1 MVTKGKRY
9 IGLSRQL
16 IGTIIAIST
25 LFTVIVTGLGLYVEY
40 QSRVSFISSQIEQVK
55 AGYLSGL
62 TSSLW
67 VEDRE
72 QLFVQ
77 AEGISRLPSVSYL
90 LIESPDEKILELGQ
104 KTSGQSYS
112 QSWEMVHQMGGT
124 DFPLATLTVQSDLS
138 MILNDFEERVLLL
151 LAFEAVKIFL
161 LSLVCLTIVYRLVV
175 KRLMTMSSQINQQQV
190 EDNKPRFITPTD
202 STYRDE
208 ISTLESS
215 YNQSVERIRQQYQEL
230 EKAKDVAE
238 VANRNKSEFLAN
250 MSHEI
255 RTPMNGIIGLSS
267 LLSEMDMP
275 KEQKEYVD
283 MLNTSSLTLLDLIN
297 DILDYSKIEAGRLE
311 LQQEPMK
318 MMGIAADV
326 ESTFRVKA
334 EQKGLRFQ
342 LAIDPK
348 IPTMVIGDGTQLRQ
362 VLNNLVGNAIKFTEH
377 GHVTL
382 SLRLEEVIEPDQKLR
397 VKFEV
402 TDSGIGIAEDK
413 QQSVFDKFQQADGS
427 TTRIYG
433 GTGLGLTICDKIVTL
448 MGSKLELTSVVGKGS
463 TFYFTADFDP
473 SLDVDESNIDFNKVS
488 VLLVDD
494 SQLNMRITSTQLQS
508 FGVKSE
514 CCETAT
520 QALELVSES
529 VAKSSPYD
537 LVLIDKVMPSVDGFQ
552 LARSLVERFG
562 SECPKLVMISADPRK
577 QDEARAKQVG
587 FVAYIARPYQDNQ
600 LKWTL
605 SEVLA
610 RAADTSNFTYPNRG
624 EVAFKDNEPV
634 PLTKPAAV
642 VKEEP
647 TVSVNAPQAD
657 KQAPIQAESKPVA
670 AAGEFSG
677 TVLVV
682 EDSRVNQ
689 QVAKMM
695 LKKLGFEVDIADNG
709 EIGVE
714 KFQANEYEMIFMD
727 CQMPV
732 LDGFE
737 ATKQIRALEEGS
749 SQHIPI
755 VALTA
760 NVVQRDKHLCFD
772 VGMDEFL
779 PKPVNQGKLREIV
792 ESFLSKET
800 DSTKEEDEQKIV

>member
-1 MVTKGKRY
+1 MVNKGKRY

-16 IGTIIAIST
+16 IGVIIAIST

-40 QSRVSFISSQIEQVK
+40 QNRVSFISSQIEQVK
-55 AGYLSGL
+55 DGYLSGL
-62 TSSLW
+62 TASLW

-104 KTSGQSYS
+104 QTSGQSYS
-112 QSWEMVHQMGGT
+112 QSWDMVHQMGGSE
-124 DFPLATLTVQSDLS
+124 FQLATLTVQSDLS
-138 MILNDFEERVLLL
+138 MILNDFEDRVLLL

-175 KRLMTMSSQINQQQV
+175 KRLMTMSSQINHQQV
-190 EDNKPRFITPTD
+190 EDNKPRFLTPTN
-202 STYRDE
+202 STYSDE

-215 YNQSVERIRQQYQEL
+215 YNQSIERIRQQYQEL
-230 EKAKDVAE
+230 EKAKDTAE

-334 EQKGLRFQ
+334 EQKGLKFQ

-377 GHVTL
+377 GHVML
-382 SLRLEEVIEPDQKLR
+382 SLRLEEVIEPEQKLR

-529 VAKSSPYD
+529 VAKSLPYD
-537 LVLIDKVMPSVDGFQ
+537 LVLIDKVMPSIDGFQ
-552 LARSLVERFG
+552 LARSLIERFDKA
-562 SECPKLVMISADPRK
+562 CPKLVMISADPRK

-610 RAADTSNFTYPNRG
+610 RSADTSIFTYPNRG
-624 EVAFKDNEPV
+624 EVAFKDNQPV
-634 PLTKPAAV
+634 PLTKPSG
-642 VKEEP
+642 
-647 TVSVNAPQAD
+647 SVEATTSASVRTTQID
-657 KQAPIQAESKPVA
+657 KQAPIKEEPKPVA
-670 AAGEFSG
+670 APFSG
-677 TVLVV
+677 KVLVV

-737 ATKQIRALEEGS
+737 ATKQIRALEEGTS
-749 SQHIPI
+749 KHIPI

-792 ESFLSKET
+792 ASFLSKGTE
-800 DSTKEEDEQKIV
+800 SSKENEQKIV

>member
-1 MVTKGKRY
+1 MVNKGKRY

-16 IGTIIAIST
+16 IGVIIAIST

-40 QSRVSFISSQIEQVK
+40 QNRVSFISSQIEQVK
-55 AGYLSGL
+55 DGYLSGL
-62 TSSLW
+62 TASLW

-104 KTSGQSYS
+104 QTSGQSYS
-112 QSWEMVHQMGGT
+112 QSWDMVHQMGGSE
-124 DFPLATLTVQSDLS
+124 FQLATLTVQSDLS
-138 MILNDFEERVLLL
+138 MILNDFEDRVLLL

-175 KRLMTMSSQINQQQV
+175 KRLMTMSSQINHQQV
-190 EDNKPRFITPTD
+190 EDNKPRFLTPTN
-202 STYRDE
+202 STYSDE

-215 YNQSVERIRQQYQEL
+215 YNQSIERIRQQYQEL
-230 EKAKDVAE
+230 EKAKDTAE

-334 EQKGLRFQ
+334 EQKGLKFQ

-377 GHVTL
+377 GHVML
-382 SLRLEEVIEPDQKLR
+382 SLRLEEVIEPEQKLR

-448 MGSKLELTSVVGKGS
+448 MGSKLELTSIVGKGS

-529 VAKSSPYD
+529 VAKSLPYD
-537 LVLIDKVMPSVDGFQ
+537 LVLIDKVMPSIDGFQ
-552 LARSLVERFG
+552 LARSLIERFDKA
-562 SECPKLVMISADPRK
+562 CPKLVMISADPRK

-610 RAADTSNFTYPNRG
+610 RSADTSTFTYPNRG
-624 EVAFKDNEPV
+624 EVAFKDHQPV
-634 PLTKPAAV
+634 PLTKPSS
-642 VKEEP
+642 
-647 TVSVNAPQAD
+647 SVEATTSASVRATQID
-657 KQAPIQAESKPVA
+657 KQAPIKEEPKPVA
-670 AAGEFSG
+670 DPFSG
-677 TVLVV
+677 KVLVV

-714 KFQANEYEMIFMD
+714 KFKANDYVMIFMD

-737 ATKQIRALEEGS
+737 ATKQIRALEEGTS
-749 SQHIPI
+749 KHIPI

-792 ESFLSKET
+792 ASFLSKGTE
-800 DSTKEEDEQKIV
+800 SSKEHEQKIV

>member
-382 SLRLEEVIEPDQKLR
+382 SLRLEEIIEPEQKLR

-537 LVLIDKVMPSVDGFQ
+537 LVLIDKVMPSIDGFQ
-552 LARSLVERFG
+552 LARSLIERFDKA
-562 SECPKLVMISADPRK
+562 CPKLVMISADPRK

-634 PLTKPAAV
+634 PLTKP
-642 VKEEP
+642 
-647 TVSVNAPQAD
+647 TGSVEATPKASVATTQTD
-657 KQAPIQAESKPVA
+657 KQAPIKEEPKPVA
-670 AAGEFSG
+670 ASFSG
-677 TVLVV
+677 KVLVV

-779 PKPVNQGKLREIV
+779 PKPVNQEKLREIV
-792 ESFLSKET
+792 ASFLSKES

>member
-202 STYRDE
+202 STYKDE
-208 ISTLESS
+208 ISTLENS

-382 SLRLEEVIEPDQKLR
+382 SLRLEEVIEPEQKLR

-520 QALELVSES
+520 QALELVSKS

-537 LVLIDKVMPSVDGFQ
+537 LVLIDKVMPSIDGFQ
-552 LARSLVERFG
+552 LARSLIERFDKA
-562 SECPKLVMISADPRK
+562 CPKLVMISADPRK

-587 FVAYIARPYQDNQ
+587 FIAYIARPYQDNQ

-634 PLTKPAAV
+634 PLTKPTGSVEAT
-642 VKEEP
+642 P
-647 TVSVNAPQAD
+647 TASVTTTQTD
-657 KQAPIQAESKPVA
+657 KQAPIKEEPKPVA
-670 AAGEFSG
+670 ASFSG
-677 TVLVV
+677 KVLVV

-792 ESFLSKET
+792 ASFLSKES

>member
-104 KTSGQSYS
+104 KTAGQSYS

-275 KEQKEYVD
+275 KEQKEYIN

-382 SLRLEEVIEPDQKLR
+382 SLRLEEVIEPEQKLR

-413 QQSVFDKFQQADGS
+413 QKSVFDKFQQADGS

-433 GTGLGLTICDKIVTL
+433 GTGLGLTICEKIVTL

-634 PLTKPAAV
+634 PLTKPASSA
-642 VKEEP
+642 EATP
-647 TVSVNAPQAD
+647 TVSVKTRKVD
-657 KQAPIQAESKPVA
+657 KQDPIQAESKPVVV
-670 AAGEFSG
+670 AGEFSG

-792 ESFLSKET
+792 ASFLSKET

>member
-9 IGLSRQL
+9 VGLSRQL
-16 IGTIIAIST
+16 IGMIIAIST

-40 QSRVSFISSQIEQVK
+40 QSRVSFISSQIELVK

-104 KTSGQSYS
+104 KTEGQSYS

-190 EDNKPRFITPTD
+190 EDNKPRFITPTH
-202 STYRDE
+202 STYKDE

-215 YNQSVERIRQQYQEL
+215 YNRSVERIRQQYQEL

-275 KEQKEYVD
+275 KEQKEYIN

-382 SLRLEEVIEPDQKLR
+382 SLRLEEVVEPEQKLR

-402 TDSGIGIAEDK
+402 IDSGIGIAEDK
-413 QQSVFDKFQQADGS
+413 QKSVFDKFQQADGS

-433 GTGLGLTICDKIVTL
+433 GTGLGLTICEKIVAL
-448 MGSKLELTSVVGKGS
+448 MGSKLELTSVEGQGS

-473 SLDVDESNIDFNKVS
+473 CLEADESNIDFNQVS

-514 CCETAT
+514 CCETAN

-529 VAKSSPYD
+529 VAQSSPYD

-562 SECPKLVMISADPRK
+562 VECPKLVMISADPRK

-600 LKWTL
+600 LKWTI

-610 RAADTSNFTYPNRG
+610 RAADTSVFTYPNRG

-634 PLTKPAAV
+634 PLSKPAAV
-642 VKEEP
+642 VKEASN
-647 TVSVNAPQAD
+647 VSVNAPQAV
-657 KQAPIQAESKPVA
+657 KQDPVQAESKPVA
-670 AAGEFSG
+670 VAGEFSG

-714 KFQANEYEMIFMD
+714 KFKANEYEMIFMD
-727 CQMPV
+727 CQMPI

-749 SQHIPI
+749 SKHIPI

-792 ESFLSKET
+792 ASFLSKET
-800 DSTKEEDEQKIV
+800 ESNKEHEQQIV

>member
-104 KTSGQSYS
+104 KTAGQSYS

-275 KEQKEYVD
+275 KEQKEYIN

-382 SLRLEEVIEPDQKLR
+382 SLRLEEVIEPKQKLR

-413 QQSVFDKFQQADGS
+413 QKSVFDKFQQADGS

-433 GTGLGLTICDKIVTL
+433 GTGLGLTICEKIVTL

-634 PLTKPAAV
+634 PLTKPASSA
-642 VKEEP
+642 EATP
-647 TVSVNAPQAD
+647 TVSVKTRKVD
-657 KQAPIQAESKPVA
+657 KQDPIQAESKPVA
-670 AAGEFSG
+670 VAGEFSG

-792 ESFLSKET
+792 ASFLSKET

>member
-1 MVTKGKRY
+1 MVKKGKRY

-16 IGTIIAIST
+16 IGAIIAIST

-40 QSRVSFISSQIEQVK
+40 QNRVSFISSQIEQVK
-55 AGYLSGL
+55 AGYLSSL

-67 VEDRE
+67 VEDRA

-90 LIESPDEKILELGQ
+90 LIESPDEKILELGSP
-104 KTSGQSYS
+104 TTGQSYS
-112 QSWEMVHQMGGT
+112 QSWEMVYQMGGK

-161 LSLVCLTIVYRLVV
+161 LSLVSLVIVYRLVV
-175 KRLMTMSSQINQQQV
+175 KRLMTMSSQINEQQV
-190 EDNKPRFITPTD
+190 EDNKPRFLTPTD
-202 STYRDE
+202 STYKDE
-208 ISTLESS
+208 ISTLENS
-215 YNQSVERIRQQYQEL
+215 YNQSIERIRQQYQEL
-230 EKAKDVAE
+230 IKAKETAE

-275 KEQKEYVD
+275 KEQKEYVN

-362 VLNNLVGNAIKFTEH
+362 VLNNLVGNAIKFTER

-382 SLRLEEVIEPDQKLR
+382 SLRLEQVIEPEQKLR
-397 VKFEV
+397 VRFEV
-402 TDSGIGIAEDK
+402 ADSGIGIAEDK
-413 QQSVFDKFQQADGS
+413 QKSVFDKFQQADGS

-448 MGSKLELTSVVGKGS
+448 MGSKLELTSVEGKGS
-463 TFYFTADFDP
+463 TFCFVADFDP
-473 SLDVDESNIDFNKVS
+473 CLESNENNIDFNKVS

-494 SQLNMRITSTQLQS
+494 SQLNMRITSAQLQS
-508 FGVKSE
+508 FGVSSS

-529 VAKSSPYD
+529 IENASPYD
-537 LVLIDKVMPSVDGFQ
+537 LVLIDKVMPSIDGFQ
-552 LARSLVERFG
+552 LARNLIERFG
-562 SECPKLVMISADPRK
+562 KACPKLVMISADPRK
-577 QDEARAKQVG
+577 QDEIHAKQVG
-587 FVAYIARPYQDNQ
+587 FIAYIARPYQDNQ
-600 LKWTL
+600 LKWTI

-610 RAADTSNFTYPNRG
+610 KTAETETFTYPNRG
-624 EVAFKDNEPV
+624 EVAFKDNELV
-634 PLTKPAAV
+634 PTTKPAV
-642 VKEEP
+642 VAKEGVDAEEP
-647 TVSVNAPQAD
+647 
-657 KQAPIQAESKPVA
+657 KPEA
-670 AAGEFSG
+670 TLFSG
-677 TVLVV
+677 KVLVV

-689 QVAKMM
+689 QVAKVM

-709 EIGVE
+709 KVGVD
-714 KFQANEYEMIFMD
+714 KFKHNEYQMIFMD

-737 ATKQIRALEEGS
+737 ATKQIRALEEGTS
-749 SQHIPI
+749 KHIPI

-760 NVVQRDKHLCFD
+760 NVVLKDKHLCFD
-772 VGMDEFL
+772 VGMDKFL
-779 PKPVNQGKLREIV
+779 PKPVNQGTLREV
-792 ESFLSKET
+792 VASFLSGKRELAG
-800 DSTKEEDEQKIV
+800 EGEQKII

>member
-473 SLDVDESNIDFNKVS
+473 SL
-488 VLLVDD
+488 
-494 SQLNMRITSTQLQS
+494 
-508 FGVKSE
+508 
-514 CCETAT
+514 
-520 QALELVSES
+520 
-529 VAKSSPYD
+529 
-537 LVLIDKVMPSVDGFQ
+537 
-552 LARSLVERFG
+552 
-562 SECPKLVMISADPRK
+562 
-577 QDEARAKQVG
+577 
-587 FVAYIARPYQDNQ
+587 
-600 LKWTL
+600 
-605 SEVLA
+605 
-610 RAADTSNFTYPNRG
+610 
-624 EVAFKDNEPV
+624 
-634 PLTKPAAV
+634 
-642 VKEEP
+642 
-647 TVSVNAPQAD
+647 
-657 KQAPIQAESKPVA
+657 
-670 AAGEFSG
+670 
-677 TVLVV
+677 
-682 EDSRVNQ
+682 
-689 QVAKMM
+689 
-695 LKKLGFEVDIADNG
+695 
-709 EIGVE
+709 
-714 KFQANEYEMIFMD
+714 
-727 CQMPV
+727 
-732 LDGFE
+732 
-737 ATKQIRALEEGS
+737 
-749 SQHIPI
+749 
-755 VALTA
+755 
-760 NVVQRDKHLCFD
+760 
-772 VGMDEFL
+772 
-779 PKPVNQGKLREIV
+779 
-792 ESFLSKET
+792 
-800 DSTKEEDEQKIV
+800 

>member
-537 LVLIDKVMPSVDGFQ
+537 LVLIDKVMPSIDGFQ
-552 LARSLVERFG
+552 LARSLIERFDKA
-562 SECPKLVMISADPRK
+562 CPKLVMISADPRK

-610 RAADTSNFTYPNRG
+610 RAADTSTFTYPNRG

-634 PLTKPAAV
+634 PLTKPTGSVEAT
-642 VKEEP
+642 P
-647 TVSVNAPQAD
+647 TASVTTTQTD
-657 KQAPIQAESKPVA
+657 KQAPIKEDPKPMA
-670 AAGEFSG
+670 ASFSG
-677 TVLVV
+677 KVLVV

-749 SQHIPI
+749 SKHIPI

-792 ESFLSKET
+792 ENFLSKET

>member
-382 SLRLEEVIEPDQKLR
+382 SLRLEEIIEPEQKLR

-537 LVLIDKVMPSVDGFQ
+537 LVLIDKVMPSIDGFQ
-552 LARSLVERFG
+552 LARSLIERFDKA
-562 SECPKLVMISADPRK
+562 CPKLVMISADPRK

-634 PLTKPAAV
+634 PLTKP
-642 VKEEP
+642 
-647 TVSVNAPQAD
+647 TGSVEATPKASVATTQTD
-657 KQAPIQAESKPVA
+657 KQAPIKEEPKPVA
-670 AAGEFSG
+670 ASFSG
-677 TVLVV
+677 KVLVV

>member
-1 MVTKGKRY
+1 MVNKGKRY

-16 IGTIIAIST
+16 IGVIIAIST

-40 QSRVSFISSQIEQVK
+40 QNRVSFISSQIEQVK
-55 AGYLSGL
+55 DGYLSGL
-62 TSSLW
+62 TASLW

-104 KTSGQSYS
+104 QTSGQSYS
-112 QSWEMVHQMGGT
+112 QSWDMVHQMGGSE
-124 DFPLATLTVQSDLS
+124 FQLATLTVQSDLS
-138 MILNDFEERVLLL
+138 MILNDFEDRVLLL

-175 KRLMTMSSQINQQQV
+175 KRLMTMSSQINHQQV
-190 EDNKPRFITPTD
+190 EDNKPRFLTPTN
-202 STYRDE
+202 STYSDE

-215 YNQSVERIRQQYQEL
+215 YNQSIERIRQQYQEL
-230 EKAKDVAE
+230 EKAKDTAE

-334 EQKGLRFQ
+334 EQKGLKFQ

-377 GHVTL
+377 GHVML
-382 SLRLEEVIEPDQKLR
+382 SLRLEEVIEPEQKLR

-448 MGSKLELTSVVGKGS
+448 MGSKLELTSIVGKGS

-529 VAKSSPYD
+529 VAKSLPYD
-537 LVLIDKVMPSVDGFQ
+537 LVLIDKVMPSIDGFQ
-552 LARSLVERFG
+552 LARSLIERFDKA
-562 SECPKLVMISADPRK
+562 CPKLVMISADPRK

-610 RAADTSNFTYPNRG
+610 RSADTSTFTYPNRG
-624 EVAFKDNEPV
+624 EVAFKDNQPV
-634 PLTKPAAV
+634 PLTKSSS
-642 VKEEP
+642 
-647 TVSVNAPQAD
+647 SVEATTSASVRTTQID
-657 KQAPIQAESKPVA
+657 KQAPIKEEPKPVA
-670 AAGEFSG
+670 APFSG
-677 TVLVV
+677 KVLVV

-714 KFQANEYEMIFMD
+714 KFKANDYVMIFMD

-737 ATKQIRALEEGS
+737 ATKQIRALEEGTS
-749 SQHIPI
+749 KHIPI

-792 ESFLSKET
+792 ASFLSKGTE
-800 DSTKEEDEQKIV
+800 SSKEHEQKIV

>member
-104 KTSGQSYS
+104 KTAGQSYS

-275 KEQKEYVD
+275 KEQKEYIN

-382 SLRLEEVIEPDQKLR
+382 SLRLEEVIEPEQKLR

-413 QQSVFDKFQQADGS
+413 QKSVFDKFQQADGS

-433 GTGLGLTICDKIVTL
+433 GTGLGLTICEKIVTL

-634 PLTKPAAV
+634 PLTKPASSA
-642 VKEEP
+642 EATP
-647 TVSVNAPQAD
+647 TVSVKTRKVD
-657 KQAPIQAESKPVA
+657 KQDPIQAESKPVA
-670 AAGEFSG
+670 VAGEFSG

-779 PKPVNQGKLREIV
+779 PKPVNQGELREIV
-792 ESFLSKET
+792 ASFVSKET
-800 DSTKEEDEQKIV
+800 ESNKEHEQKIV

>member
-202 STYRDE
+202 STYKDE

-529 VAKSSPYD
+529 VAKSLPYD
-537 LVLIDKVMPSVDGFQ
+537 LVLIDKVMPSIDGFQ
-552 LARSLVERFG
+552 LARSLIERFDKA
-562 SECPKLVMISADPRK
+562 CPKLVMISADPRK

-634 PLTKPAAV
+634 PLTKP
-642 VKEEP
+642 
-647 TVSVNAPQAD
+647 TGSVEATSTASVTTTQTD
-657 KQAPIQAESKPVA
+657 KQAPIKEEPKPVA
-670 AAGEFSG
+670 ASFSG
-677 TVLVV
+677 KVLVV

-714 KFQANEYEMIFMD
+714 KFKANDYVMIFMD

-749 SQHIPI
+749 SKHIPI

>member
-1 MVTKGKRY
+1 MVKKGKRY

-16 IGTIIAIST
+16 IGAIIAIST

-40 QSRVSFISSQIEQVK
+40 QNRVSFISSQIEQVK

-67 VEDRE
+67 VEDRA

-90 LIESPDEKILELGQ
+90 LIESPDEKILELGRPA
-104 KTSGQSYS
+104 TGQSYS
-112 QSWEMVHQMGGT
+112 QSWEMVYQMGGK

-161 LSLVCLTIVYRLVV
+161 LSLVCLVIVYRLVV
-175 KRLMTMSSQINQQQV
+175 KRLMTMSSQINEQQV

-202 STYRDE
+202 STYKDE
-208 ISTLESS
+208 ISTLENS
-215 YNQSVERIRQQYQEL
+215 YNQSIERIRQQYQEL
-230 EKAKDVAE
+230 IKAKETAE

-275 KEQKEYVD
+275 KEQKEYVN

-362 VLNNLVGNAIKFTEH
+362 VLNNLVGNAIKFTER

-382 SLRLEEVIEPDQKLR
+382 SLRLEKVIEPEQKLR
-397 VKFEV
+397 VRFEV
-402 TDSGIGIAEDK
+402 ADSGIGIAEDK
-413 QQSVFDKFQQADGS
+413 QKSVFDKFQQADGS

-448 MGSKLELTSVVGKGS
+448 MGSKLELTSIEGKGS
-463 TFYFTADFDP
+463 TFYFVADFDP
-473 SLDVDESNIDFNKVS
+473 CLEIDESNIDFNKVS

-508 FGVKSE
+508 FGVSST

-529 VAKSSPYD
+529 VENASPYD
-537 LVLIDKVMPSVDGFQ
+537 LVLIDKVMPSIDGFQ
-552 LARSLVERFG
+552 LARNLIERFG
-562 SECPKLVMISADPRK
+562 KACPKLVMISADPRK
-577 QDEARAKQVG
+577 QDEMHAKQVG
-587 FVAYIARPYQDNQ
+587 FIAYIARPYQDNQ
-600 LKWTL
+600 LKWTI

-610 RAADTSNFTYPNRG
+610 RSADTSTFTYPNRG

-634 PLTKPAAV
+634 PTTKPAV
-642 VKEEP
+642 VAKE
-647 TVSVNAPQAD
+647 SVKAE
-657 KQAPIQAESKPVA
+657 ESKPQP
-670 AAGEFSG
+670 ETSLFSG
-677 TVLVV
+677 KVLVV

-709 EIGVE
+709 KVGVD
-714 KFQANEYEMIFMD
+714 KFKHNEYQMIFMD

-737 ATKQIRALEEGS
+737 ATKQIRALEEGTS
-749 SQHIPI
+749 KHIPI

-792 ESFLSKET
+792 ASFLSDKSELT
-800 DSTKEEDEQKIV
+800 GESDQKIV

>member
-202 STYRDE
+202 STYKDE

-382 SLRLEEVIEPDQKLR
+382 SLRLEEVIEPEQKLR

-537 LVLIDKVMPSVDGFQ
+537 LVLIDKVMPSIDGFQ
-552 LARSLVERFG
+552 LARSLIERFDKA
-562 SECPKLVMISADPRK
+562 CPKLVMISADPRK

-792 ESFLSKET
+792 ASFLSKET

>member
-9 IGLSRQL
+9 VGLSRQL
-16 IGTIIAIST
+16 IGMIIAIST

-62 TSSLW
+62 TASLW

-104 KTSGQSYS
+104 KTEGQSYS

-190 EDNKPRFITPTD
+190 EDNKPRFITPTH
-202 STYRDE
+202 STYKDE

-215 YNQSVERIRQQYQEL
+215 YNRSVERIRQQYQDL

-275 KEQKEYVD
+275 KEQKEYIN

-382 SLRLEEVIEPDQKLR
+382 SLRLEEVVEPEQKLR

-402 TDSGIGIAEDK
+402 VDSGIGIAEDK
-413 QQSVFDKFQQADGS
+413 QKSVFDKFQQADGS

-433 GTGLGLTICDKIVTL
+433 GTGLGLTICEKIVTL
-448 MGSKLELTSVVGKGS
+448 MGSKLELTSVEGKGS
-463 TFYFTADFDP
+463 TFFFTADFDP
-473 SLDVDESNIDFNKVS
+473 CLEEDESNIDFNKVS

-514 CCETAT
+514 CCETAN

-562 SECPKLVMISADPRK
+562 GECPKLVMISADPRK

-600 LKWTL
+600 LKWTI

-610 RAADTSNFTYPNRG
+610 RAADTSVFTYPNRG

-634 PLTKPAAV
+634 PLIKPAAV

-657 KQAPIQAESKPVA
+657 KQAPIKAESKPVA

-709 EIGVE
+709 EIGVD
-714 KFQANEYEMIFMD
+714 KFKANEYEMIFMD

-749 SQHIPI
+749 AKHIPI

-792 ESFLSKET
+792 ASFLSKET
-800 DSTKEEDEQKIV
+800 ESSKEHEQKIV

>member
-1 MVTKGKRY
+1 MVNKGKRY

-16 IGTIIAIST
+16 IGVIIAIST

-40 QSRVSFISSQIEQVK
+40 QNRVSFISSQIEQVK

-62 TSSLW
+62 TASLW

-104 KTSGQSYS
+104 QTSGQSYS
-112 QSWEMVHQMGGT
+112 QSWDMVHQMGGSE
-124 DFPLATLTVQSDLS
+124 FQLATLTVQSDLS
-138 MILNDFEERVLLL
+138 MILNDFEDRVLLL

-175 KRLMTMSSQINQQQV
+175 KRLMTMSSQINHQQV
-190 EDNKPRFITPTD
+190 EDNKPRFLTPTN
-202 STYRDE
+202 STYSDE

-215 YNQSVERIRQQYQEL
+215 YNQSIERIRQQYQEL
-230 EKAKDVAE
+230 EKAKDTAE

-334 EQKGLRFQ
+334 EQKGLKFQ

-377 GHVTL
+377 GHVML
-382 SLRLEEVIEPDQKLR
+382 SLRLEEVIEPEQKLR

-529 VAKSSPYD
+529 VAKSLPYD
-537 LVLIDKVMPSVDGFQ
+537 LVLIDKVMPSIDGFQ
-552 LARSLVERFG
+552 LARSLIERFDKA
-562 SECPKLVMISADPRK
+562 CPKLVMISADPRK

-610 RAADTSNFTYPNRG
+610 RSADTSIFTYPNRG
-624 EVAFKDNEPV
+624 EVAFKDNQPV
-634 PLTKPAAV
+634 PLTKPSG
-642 VKEEP
+642 
-647 TVSVNAPQAD
+647 SVEATTSASVRTTQID
-657 KQAPIQAESKPVA
+657 KQAPIKEEPKPVA
-670 AAGEFSG
+670 APFSG
-677 TVLVV
+677 KVLVV

-737 ATKQIRALEEGS
+737 ATKQIRALEEGTS
-749 SQHIPI
+749 KHIPI

-792 ESFLSKET
+792 ASFLSKGTE
-800 DSTKEEDEQKIV
+800 SSKEHEQKIV

>member
-1 MVTKGKRY
+1 MVKKGKRY

-16 IGTIIAIST
+16 IGAIIAIST

-40 QSRVSFISSQIEQVK
+40 QNRVSFISSQIEQVK

-67 VEDRE
+67 VEDRA

-90 LIESPDEKILELGQ
+90 LIESPDEKILELGSP
-104 KTSGQSYS
+104 TTGQSYS
-112 QSWEMVHQMGGT
+112 QSWEMVYQMGGK

-161 LSLVCLTIVYRLVV
+161 LSLVSLAIVYRLVV
-175 KRLMTMSSQINQQQV
+175 KRLMTMSSQINEQQV
-190 EDNKPRFITPTD
+190 EDNKPRFLTPTD
-202 STYRDE
+202 STYKDE
-208 ISTLESS
+208 ISTLENS
-215 YNQSVERIRQQYQEL
+215 YNQSIERIRQQYQEL
-230 EKAKDVAE
+230 IKAKETAE

-275 KEQKEYVD
+275 KEQKEYVN

-362 VLNNLVGNAIKFTEH
+362 VLNNLVGNAIKFTER

-382 SLRLEEVIEPDQKLR
+382 SLRLEKVIEPEQKLR
-397 VKFEV
+397 VRFEV
-402 TDSGIGIAEDK
+402 ADSGIGIAEDK
-413 QQSVFDKFQQADGS
+413 QKSVFDKFQQADGS

-433 GTGLGLTICDKIVTL
+433 GTGLGLTICDKIVSL
-448 MGSKLELTSVVGKGS
+448 MGSKLELTSIEGKGS
-463 TFYFTADFDP
+463 TFYFVADFDP
-473 SLDVDESNIDFNKVS
+473 CLELDESNIDFNKVS

-508 FGVKSE
+508 FGVSST

-520 QALELVSES
+520 EALELVSES
-529 VAKSSPYD
+529 VENASPYD
-537 LVLIDKVMPSVDGFQ
+537 LVLIDKVMPSIDGFQ
-552 LARSLVERFG
+552 LARKLIERFG
-562 SECPKLVMISADPRK
+562 KVCPKLVMISADPRK
-577 QDEARAKQVG
+577 QDEMHAKQVG
-587 FVAYIARPYQDNQ
+587 FIAYIARPYQDNQ
-600 LKWTL
+600 LKWTI

-610 RAADTSNFTYPNRG
+610 RTAETETFTYPNRG
-624 EVAFKDNEPV
+624 EVAFKDND
-634 PLTKPAAV
+634 PLSTTKPAV
-642 VKEEP
+642 VAKEGVE
-647 TVSVNAPQAD
+647 AE
-657 KQAPIQAESKPVA
+657 ESKPQPETVL
-670 AAGEFSG
+670 FSG
-677 TVLVV
+677 KVLVV

-709 EIGVE
+709 KVGVD
-714 KFQANEYEMIFMD
+714 KFKHNEYQMIFMD

-737 ATKQIRALEEGS
+737 ATKQIRALEEGTS
-749 SQHIPI
+749 KHIPI

-760 NVVQRDKHLCFD
+760 NVVLKDKHLCFD

-779 PKPVNQGKLREIV
+779 PKPVNQGTLREV
-792 ESFLSKET
+792 VASFLSDKNKLT
-800 DSTKEEDEQKIV
+800 GDSEQKIV

>member
-1 MVTKGKRY
+1 MVNKGKRY

-16 IGTIIAIST
+16 IGVIIAIST

-40 QSRVSFISSQIEQVK
+40 QNRVSFISSQIEQVK
-55 AGYLSGL
+55 DGYLSGL
-62 TSSLW
+62 TASLW

-104 KTSGQSYS
+104 QTSGQSYS
-112 QSWEMVHQMGGT
+112 QSWDMVHQMGGSE
-124 DFPLATLTVQSDLS
+124 FQLATLTVQSDLS
-138 MILNDFEERVLLL
+138 MILNDFEDRVLLL

-175 KRLMTMSSQINQQQV
+175 KRLMTMSSQINHQQV
-190 EDNKPRFITPTD
+190 EDNKPRFLTPTN
-202 STYRDE
+202 STYSDE

-215 YNQSVERIRQQYQEL
+215 YNQSIERIRQQYQEL
-230 EKAKDVAE
+230 EKAKDTAE

-334 EQKGLRFQ
+334 EQKGLKFQ

-377 GHVTL
+377 GHVML
-382 SLRLEEVIEPDQKLR
+382 SLRLEEVIEPEQKLR

-529 VAKSSPYD
+529 VAKSLPYD
-537 LVLIDKVMPSVDGFQ
+537 LVLIDKVMPSIDGFQ
-552 LARSLVERFG
+552 LARSLIERFDKA
-562 SECPKLVMISADPRK
+562 CPKLVMISADPRK

-610 RAADTSNFTYPNRG
+610 RSADTSTFTYPNRG
-624 EVAFKDNEPV
+624 EVAFKDNQPV
-634 PLTKPAAV
+634 PLTKSSS
-642 VKEEP
+642 
-647 TVSVNAPQAD
+647 SVEATTSASVRTTQID
-657 KQAPIQAESKPVA
+657 KQAPIKEEPKPVA
-670 AAGEFSG
+670 APFSG
-677 TVLVV
+677 KVLVV

-714 KFQANEYEMIFMD
+714 KFKANDYVMIFMD

-737 ATKQIRALEEGS
+737 ATKQIRALEEGTS
-749 SQHIPI
+749 KHIPI

-792 ESFLSKET
+792 ASFLSKGTE
-800 DSTKEEDEQKIV
+800 SSKEHEQKIV

>member
-202 STYRDE
+202 STYKDE

-529 VAKSSPYD
+529 VAKSLPYD
-537 LVLIDKVMPSVDGFQ
+537 LVLIDKVMPSIDGFQ
-552 LARSLVERFG
+552 LARSLIERFDKA
-562 SECPKLVMISADPRK
+562 CPKLVMISADPRK

-634 PLTKPAAV
+634 PLTKP
-642 VKEEP
+642 
-647 TVSVNAPQAD
+647 TGSVEATSTASVTTTQTD
-657 KQAPIQAESKPVA
+657 KQAPIKEEPKPVA
-670 AAGEFSG
+670 ASFSG
-677 TVLVV
+677 KVLVV

-714 KFQANEYEMIFMD
+714 KFKANDYVMIFMD

-749 SQHIPI
+749 SKHIPI

-792 ESFLSKET
+792 ASFLSKES

>member
-382 SLRLEEVIEPDQKLR
+382 SLRLEEVIEPEQKLR

-537 LVLIDKVMPSVDGFQ
+537 LVLIDKVMPSIDGFQ
-552 LARSLVERFG
+552 LARSLIERFDKA
-562 SECPKLVMISADPRK
+562 CPKLVMISADPRK

-634 PLTKPAAV
+634 PLTKSTRSVEAT
-642 VKEEP
+642 P
-647 TVSVNAPQAD
+647 TASVTTTQTD
-657 KQAPIQAESKPVA
+657 KQAPIKEEPKPVA
-670 AAGEFSG
+670 ASFSG
-677 TVLVV
+677 KVLVV

-749 SQHIPI
+749 SKHIPI

-792 ESFLSKET
+792 ASFLSKET

>member
-124 DFPLATLTVQSDLS
+124 DFLLATLTVQSDLS

-382 SLRLEEVIEPDQKLR
+382 SLRLEEVIEPEQKLR

-537 LVLIDKVMPSVDGFQ
+537 LVLIDKVMPSIDGFQ
-552 LARSLVERFG
+552 LARSLIERFDKA
-562 SECPKLVMISADPRK
+562 CPKLVMISADPRK

-610 RAADTSNFTYPNRG
+610 RAADTSNFTYANRG

-634 PLTKPAAV
+634 PLTKPTGSVEAT
-642 VKEEP
+642 P
-647 TVSVNAPQAD
+647 TASVTTTQTD
-657 KQAPIQAESKPVA
+657 KQAPIKEEPKPVA
-670 AAGEFSG
+670 ASFSG
-677 TVLVV
+677 KVLVV

>member
-16 IGTIIAIST
+16 IGIIIAIST

-151 LAFEAVKIFL
+151 LGFEAVKIFL

-175 KRLMTMSSQINQQQV
+175 KRLMTMSSQINQQQA

-238 VANRNKSEFLAN
+238 VANHNKSEFLAN

-382 SLRLEEVIEPDQKLR
+382 SLRLEDIIEPEQKLR

-463 TFYFTADFDP
+463 SFYFTADFDP
-473 SLDVDESNIDFNKVS
+473 SLDVDESNIDFNKIS

-514 CCETAT
+514 CCETAI

-537 LVLIDKVMPSVDGFQ
+537 LVLIDKVMPSIDGFQ
-552 LARSLVERFG
+552 LARSLIESFDKA
-562 SECPKLVMISADPRK
+562 CPKLVMISADPRK
-577 QDEARAKQVG
+577 QDEVRAKQVG

-634 PLTKPAAV
+634 PLTKLAGSAEATSTASVKTTPTDEQDQI
-642 VKEEP
+642 KEEP
-647 TVSVNAPQAD
+647 
-657 KQAPIQAESKPVA
+657 KPVA
-670 AAGEFSG
+670 ASFSG
-677 TVLVV
+677 KVLVV

-714 KFQANEYEMIFMD
+714 KFKSNEYVMIFMD

-737 ATKQIRALEEGS
+737 ATKQIRAIEAGS
-749 SQHIPI
+749 SKQIPI

-792 ESFLSKET
+792 EGFLSK
-800 DSTKEEDEQKIV
+800 DSELTNKNEQKIV

>member
-382 SLRLEEVIEPDQKLR
+382 SLRLEEVIEPEQKLR

-537 LVLIDKVMPSVDGFQ
+537 LVLIDKVMPSIDGFQ
-552 LARSLVERFG
+552 LARSLIERFDKA
-562 SECPKLVMISADPRK
+562 CPKLVMISADPRK

-610 RAADTSNFTYPNRG
+610 RAADTSNFTYANRG

-634 PLTKPAAV
+634 PLTKPTGSVEAT
-642 VKEEP
+642 P
-647 TVSVNAPQAD
+647 TASVTTTQTD
-657 KQAPIQAESKPVA
+657 KQAPIKEEPKPVA
-670 AAGEFSG
+670 ASFSG
-677 TVLVV
+677 KVLVV

>member
-202 STYRDE
+202 STYKDE

-537 LVLIDKVMPSVDGFQ
+537 LVLIDKVMPSIDGFQ
-552 LARSLVERFG
+552 LARSLIERFDKA
-562 SECPKLVMISADPRK
+562 CPKLVMISADPRK

-642 VKEEP
+642 VKEAP

-749 SQHIPI
+749 SKHIPI

-792 ESFLSKET
+792 VSFLSKES

>member
-9 IGLSRQL
+9 VGLSRQL
-16 IGTIIAIST
+16 IGMIIAIST

-62 TSSLW
+62 TASLW

-104 KTSGQSYS
+104 KTEGQSYS

-138 MILNDFEERVLLL
+138 MILDDFEERVLLL

-190 EDNKPRFITPTD
+190 EDNKPRFITPTH
-202 STYRDE
+202 STYKDE

-215 YNQSVERIRQQYQEL
+215 YNRSVERIRQQYQEL

-275 KEQKEYVD
+275 KEQKEYIN

-326 ESTFRVKA
+326 ESIFRVKA

-382 SLRLEEVIEPDQKLR
+382 SLRLEEVVEPEQKLR
-397 VKFEV
+397 VRFEV
-402 TDSGIGIAEDK
+402 VDSGIGIAEDK
-413 QQSVFDKFQQADGS
+413 QKSVFDKFQQADGS

-433 GTGLGLTICDKIVTL
+433 GTGLGLTICEKIVTL
-448 MGSKLELTSVVGKGS
+448 MGSKLELTSVEGKGS

-473 SLDVDESNIDFNKVS
+473 CLEADESNIDFNKVS

-514 CCETAT
+514 CCETAN

-529 VAKSSPYD
+529 VAQSSPYA

-600 LKWTL
+600 LKWTI

-610 RAADTSNFTYPNRG
+610 RAADTSVFTYPNRG

-634 PLTKPAAV
+634 PLSKPAAV
-642 VKEEP
+642 VKDAP
-647 TVSVNAPQAD
+647 IVSVNATPAD

-670 AAGEFSG
+670 VAGEFSG

-714 KFQANEYEMIFMD
+714 KFKVNEYEMIFMD

-737 ATKQIRALEEGS
+737 ATKQIRALEEGAAK
-749 SQHIPI
+749 HIPI
-755 VALTA
+755 IALTA

-792 ESFLSKET
+792 ASFLSKET
-800 DSTKEEDEQKIV
+800 ESNKEHEQQIV

>member
-382 SLRLEEVIEPDQKLR
+382 SLRLEEVIEPEQKLR

-537 LVLIDKVMPSVDGFQ
+537 LVLIDKVMPSIDGFQ
-552 LARSLVERFG
+552 LARSLIERFDKA
-562 SECPKLVMISADPRK
+562 CPKLVMISADPRK

-634 PLTKPAAV
+634 PLTKP
-642 VKEEP
+642 
-647 TVSVNAPQAD
+647 TGSVEATPKASVATTQTD
-657 KQAPIQAESKPVA
+657 KQAPIKEEPKPVA
-670 AAGEFSG
+670 ASFSG
-677 TVLVV
+677 KVLVV

-792 ESFLSKET
+792 ANFLSKES

>member
-16 IGTIIAIST
+16 IGIIIAIST

-151 LAFEAVKIFL
+151 LGFEAVKIFL

-175 KRLMTMSSQINQQQV
+175 KRLMTMSSQINQQQA

-238 VANRNKSEFLAN
+238 VANHNKSEFLAN

-382 SLRLEEVIEPDQKLR
+382 SLRLEDIIEPEQKLR

-463 TFYFTADFDP
+463 SFYFTADFDP

-514 CCETAT
+514 CCETAI

-537 LVLIDKVMPSVDGFQ
+537 LVLIDKVMPSIDGFQ
-552 LARSLVERFG
+552 LARSLIERFDKA
-562 SECPKLVMISADPRK
+562 CPKLVMISADPRK
-577 QDEARAKQVG
+577 QDEVRAKQVG

-634 PLTKPAAV
+634 PLTKLAGSAEATSTAS
-642 VKEEP
+642 VKTTPTDEQDQVKGEP
-647 TVSVNAPQAD
+647 KS
-657 KQAPIQAESKPVA
+657 VA
-670 AAGEFSG
+670 AAFSG
-677 TVLVV
+677 KVLVV

-695 LKKLGFEVDIADNG
+695 LKKLGFEVDIAENG

-714 KFQANEYEMIFMD
+714 KFKSNEYVMIFMD

-737 ATKQIRALEEGS
+737 ATKQIRAIEAGS
-749 SQHIPI
+749 SKQIPI

-792 ESFLSKET
+792 ASFLSKET
-800 DSTKEEDEQKIV
+800 ELSKEHEQKIV

>member
-104 KTSGQSYS
+104 KTAGQSYS

-382 SLRLEEVIEPDQKLR
+382 SLRLEEVIEPEQKLR

-537 LVLIDKVMPSVDGFQ
+537 LVLIDKVMPSIDGFQ
-552 LARSLVERFG
+552 LARSLIERF
-562 SECPKLVMISADPRK
+562 EKACPKLVMISADPRK

-634 PLTKPAAV
+634 PLTKP
-642 VKEEP
+642 
-647 TVSVNAPQAD
+647 TGSVEATPKASVATTQTD
-657 KQAPIQAESKPVA
+657 KQAPIKEEPKPVA
-670 AAGEFSG
+670 ASFSG
-677 TVLVV
+677 KVLVV

>member
-16 IGTIIAIST
+16 IGIIIAIST

-151 LAFEAVKIFL
+151 LGFEAVKIFL

-175 KRLMTMSSQINQQQV
+175 KRLMTMSSQINQQQA

-238 VANRNKSEFLAN
+238 VANHNKSEFLAN

-382 SLRLEEVIEPDQKLR
+382 SLRLEDIIEPEQKLR

-463 TFYFTADFDP
+463 SFYFTADFDP

-514 CCETAT
+514 CCETAI

-537 LVLIDKVMPSVDGFQ
+537 LVLIDKVMPSIDGFQ
-552 LARSLVERFG
+552 LARSLMERFDKA
-562 SECPKLVMISADPRK
+562 CPKLVMISADPRK
-577 QDEARAKQVG
+577 QDEVRAKQVG

-624 EVAFKDNEPV
+624 EIAFKDNEPV
-634 PLTKPAAV
+634 PLTKLAGSAESTSTASVKTTPTDEQDQ

-647 TVSVNAPQAD
+647 
-657 KQAPIQAESKPVA
+657 KPVA
-670 AAGEFSG
+670 AAFSG
-677 TVLVV
+677 KVLVV

-714 KFQANEYEMIFMD
+714 KFKSNEYVMIFMD

-737 ATKQIRALEEGS
+737 ATKQIRAIEAGS
-749 SQHIPI
+749 SKQIPI

-792 ESFLSKET
+792 ASFLSKET
-800 DSTKEEDEQKIV
+800 ELSKEHEQKIV

>member
-202 STYRDE
+202 STYKDE

-537 LVLIDKVMPSVDGFQ
+537 LVLIDKVMPSIDGFQ
-552 LARSLVERFG
+552 LARSLIERFDKA
-562 SECPKLVMISADPRK
+562 CPKLVMISADPRK

-634 PLTKPAAV
+634 PLTKP
-642 VKEEP
+642 
-647 TVSVNAPQAD
+647 TGSVEATPKASVATTQTD
-657 KQAPIQAESKPVA
+657 KQAPIKEEPKPVA
-670 AAGEFSG
+670 ASFSG
-677 TVLVV
+677 KVLVV

-792 ESFLSKET
+792 ASFLSKET

>member
-1 MVTKGKRY
+1 MVNKGKRY

-16 IGTIIAIST
+16 IGVIIAIST

-40 QSRVSFISSQIEQVK
+40 QNRVSFISSQIEQVK
-55 AGYLSGL
+55 DGYLSGL
-62 TSSLW
+62 TASLW

-104 KTSGQSYS
+104 QTSGQSYS
-112 QSWEMVHQMGGT
+112 QSWDVVHQMGGSE
-124 DFPLATLTVQSDLS
+124 FQLATLTVQSDLS
-138 MILNDFEERVLLL
+138 MILNDFEDRVLLL

-175 KRLMTMSSQINQQQV
+175 KRLMTMSSQINHQQV
-190 EDNKPRFITPTD
+190 EDNKPRFLTPTN
-202 STYRDE
+202 STYSDE

-215 YNQSVERIRQQYQEL
+215 YNQSIERIRQQYQEL
-230 EKAKDVAE
+230 EKAKDTAE

-334 EQKGLRFQ
+334 EQKGLKFQ

-377 GHVTL
+377 GHVML
-382 SLRLEEVIEPDQKLR
+382 SLRLEEVIEPEQKLR

-448 MGSKLELTSVVGKGS
+448 MGSKLELTSIVGKGS

-529 VAKSSPYD
+529 VAKSLPYD
-537 LVLIDKVMPSVDGFQ
+537 LVLIDKVMPSIDGFQ
-552 LARSLVERFG
+552 LARSLIERFDKA
-562 SECPKLVMISADPRK
+562 CPKLVMISADPRK

-610 RAADTSNFTYPNRG
+610 RSADTSIFTYPNRG
-624 EVAFKDNEPV
+624 EVAFKDNQPV
-634 PLTKPAAV
+634 PLTKPSG
-642 VKEEP
+642 
-647 TVSVNAPQAD
+647 SVEATTSASVRTTQID
-657 KQAPIQAESKPVA
+657 KQAPIKEEPKPVA
-670 AAGEFSG
+670 APFSG
-677 TVLVV
+677 KVLVV

-737 ATKQIRALEEGS
+737 ATKQIRALEEGTS
-749 SQHIPI
+749 KHIPI

-792 ESFLSKET
+792 ASFLSKGTE
-800 DSTKEEDEQKIV
+800 SSKEHEQKIV

>member
-104 KTSGQSYS
+104 KTAGQSYS

-275 KEQKEYVD
+275 KEQKEYIN

-382 SLRLEEVIEPDQKLR
+382 SLRLEEVIEPKQKLR

-413 QQSVFDKFQQADGS
+413 QKSVFDKFQQADGS

-433 GTGLGLTICDKIVTL
+433 GTGLGLTICEKIVTL

-634 PLTKPAAV
+634 PLTKPASSA
-642 VKEEP
+642 EATP
-647 TVSVNAPQAD
+647 TVSVKTRKVD
-657 KQAPIQAESKPVA
+657 KQDPIQAESKPVA
-670 AAGEFSG
+670 VAGEFSG

-792 ESFLSKET
+792 ASFVSKET
-800 DSTKEEDEQKIV
+800 ESNKEHEQKIV

>member
-16 IGTIIAIST
+16 IGIIIAIST

-90 LIESPDEKILELGQ
+90 LIESPDEIILELGQ

-151 LAFEAVKIFL
+151 LGFEAVKIFL

-175 KRLMTMSSQINQQQV
+175 KRLMTMSSQINQQQA

-238 VANRNKSEFLAN
+238 VANHNKSEFLAN

-382 SLRLEEVIEPDQKLR
+382 SLRLEDIIEPEQKLR

-463 TFYFTADFDP
+463 SFYFTADFDP

-514 CCETAT
+514 CCETAI

-537 LVLIDKVMPSVDGFQ
+537 LVLIDKVMPSIDGFQ
-552 LARSLVERFG
+552 LARSLIERFDKA
-562 SECPKLVMISADPRK
+562 CPKLVMISADPRK
-577 QDEARAKQVG
+577 QDEVRAKQVG

-634 PLTKPAAV
+634 PLTKLAGSAEATSTAS
-642 VKEEP
+642 VKTTP
-647 TVSVNAPQAD
+647 TDEQDQA
-657 KQAPIQAESKPVA
+657 KGELKSVA
-670 AAGEFSG
+670 AAFSG
-677 TVLVV
+677 KVLVV

-714 KFQANEYEMIFMD
+714 KFKSNEYVMIFMD

-737 ATKQIRALEEGS
+737 ATKQIRAIEAGS
-749 SQHIPI
+749 SKQIPI

-792 ESFLSKET
+792 ASFLSKET
-800 DSTKEEDEQKIV
+800 ELSKEHEQKIV

>member
-529 VAKSSPYD
+529 VAKSLSYD
-537 LVLIDKVMPSVDGFQ
+537 LVLIDKVMPSIDGFQ
-552 LARSLVERFG
+552 LARSLIERFDKA
-562 SECPKLVMISADPRK
+562 CPKLVMISADPRK

-634 PLTKPAAV
+634 PLTKPTGSVEAT
-642 VKEEP
+642 P
-647 TVSVNAPQAD
+647 TASVTTTQTD
-657 KQAPIQAESKPVA
+657 KQAPIKEDPKPVA
-670 AAGEFSG
+670 ASFSG
-677 TVLVV
+677 KVLVV

-749 SQHIPI
+749 SKHIPI

-792 ESFLSKET
+792 ASFLSKES
-800 DSTKEEDEQKIV
+800 DSTPKEVEQKIV